1 MILLSAGVYI
11 RKEFFY
17 TLVPYF
23 CYKLNERTDVQIN
36 QKSKNVWKIEFH
48 QLSTF
53 ITTTHGYLYD
63 GDMRR
68 WCAVCSA
75 VWRRLIYCIFYRYIF
90 TVLLCCTSSATRLL
104 LLLSVADKIIALLAW
119 LSFSSGL
126 LKLVTFCRLI
136 HCILISQDVQSPP
149 NSKERPAC
157 RFFLVHVIKA
167 VSWHCYCTFH
177 SRAV

>member
-11 RKEFFY
+11 RNEFFY

-23 CYKLNERTDVQIN
+23 CFKLNERTNTKIN
-36 QKSKNVWKIEFH
+36 QKSKNVWKIESSPLLL
-48 QLSTF
+48 QPPMD
-53 ITTTHGYLYD
+53 LYD

-104 LLLSVADKIIALLAW
+104 LLLSVADKIIALPAW

>member
-1 MILLSAGVYI
+1 MFEKQSSTSSPLLLQPPMG
-11 RKEFFY
+11 
-17 TLVPYF
+17 L
-23 CYKLNERTDVQIN
+23 C
-36 QKSKNVWKIEFH
+36 
-48 QLSTF
+48 
-53 ITTTHGYLYD
+53 D
-63 GDMRR
+63 GDMMR

-75 VWRRLIYCIFYRYIF
+75 PLRRLIYCIFYRYIF

-104 LLLSVADKIIALLAW
+104 LLLSVADKIIALPAW

-126 LKLVTFCRLI
+126 LKIVTFCRLI